1 MKKKIILLAICLL
14 LVAGCGKKI
23 PKLSNGEE
31 AVVTLKNGEKIS
43 VDELYEEMK
52 SEYAEE
58 MLVNMIDKKIL
69 EDKYKDK
76 IEEAEQSLN
85 TTMENLEQIYGDK
98 LEDTV
103 KQYTGYSLEQFKA
116 LTYLSNLKQ
125 YAIISFE
132 GSRP

>member
-58 MLVNMIDKKIL
+58 MLVNISYINEKV
-69 EDKYKDK
+69 
-76 IEEAEQSLN
+76 
-85 TTMENLEQIYGDK
+85 
-98 LEDTV
+98 DT
-103 KQYTGYSLEQFKA
+103 FD
-116 LTYLSNLKQ
+116 
-125 YAIISFE
+125 IIIKNNGE
-132 GSRP
+132 